1 MDIIKSLRKKGWVNL
16 SLKDG
21 YGEATLFI
29 YRENGRYMTIYN
41 GKWLEKGSIFVTLK
55 QICKYLKAYR
65 DVHIKQVIIQ

>member
-16 SLKDG
+16 SVHDG

-29 YRENGRYMTIYN
+29 YRENGRYKTIYN

-55 QICKYLKAYR
+55 QICEYLKAYT
-65 DVHIKQVIIQ
+65 DIHIKQVIIQ